1 MAANVKKTRGIAKK
15 KPTKQA
21 VKPSLLWYQY
31 IGSWFVSIWQ
41 WTVRKNQAFL
51 VRRPH
56 RSFRLTRRRDS
67 NRSLNIE
74 GYVAFTLYVNR
85 TFRQHWQM
93 FGLLVFIYAL
103 IMALL
108 GAITTQDTYNS
119 IDALLRGAAG
129 DFFGKGIGQIGEAG
143 LVVLSAFASSAGN
156 LQPDQHV
163 YLVLSLILAWLST
176 VWLLR
181 EIMLGRKPKLRD
193 GLYNSGAPLLSTLG
207 VVLVLVVQLLPI
219 GLVVLAYAALS
230 AAGVISDGFGS
241 MLFWLI
247 AATIAAV
254 VLYWITSTI
263 IALIVVTLPGV
274 YPLRAVK
281 LSGDLVVGRRLR
293 VMYRLL
299 WGVVAVIVTWIGVLI
314 ITILVDNWL
323 KMLLPGIA
331 WLPVVPYVGALVTA
345 YAVVWYAMYAYL
357 FYRKI
362 VDDDA
367 KPA

>member
-1 MAANVKKTRGIAKK
+1 MAANAKKTRGTVKK
-15 KPTKQA
+15 KTTKQA
-21 VKPSLLWYQY
+21 AKPPLLWYQY
-31 IGSWFVSIWQ
+31 VGNWFVSIWQ
-41 WTVRKNQAFL
+41 WMVRKNQAL
-51 VRRPH
+51 LARRPH
-56 RSFRLTRRRDS
+56 RSFQLTRRRDS
-67 NRSLNIE
+67 SRSLKIE

-85 TFRQHWQM
+85 IFRQHWQM
-93 FGLLVFIYAL
+93 FGLLVVIYAL
-103 IMALL
+103 IMAIL
-108 GAITTQDTYNS
+108 GAITTQDTYDS

-129 DFFGKGIGQIGEAG
+129 DFFGKGIGQIGQAG
-143 LVVLSAFASSAGN
+143 LVALSAFASSAGN
-156 LQPDQHV
+156 LQPDAHV

-207 VVLVLVVQLLPI
+207 VVIVLVVQLLPI

-230 AAGVISDGFGS
+230 SVDLIGDGFGS

-247 AATIAAV
+247 AATIAAL

-299 WGVVAVIVTWIGVLI
+299 WGLVAIALTWIAVLI
-314 ITILVDNWL
+314 ITILLDNLL

-331 WLPVVPYVGALVTA
+331 WLPIVPYVGALVTA
-345 YAVVWYAMYAYL
+345 YAVVWYATYAYL

-362 VDDDA
+362 VDDNA

>member
-1 MAANVKKTRGIAKK
+1 
-15 KPTKQA
+15 
-21 VKPSLLWYQY
+21 
-31 IGSWFVSIWQ
+31 
-41 WTVRKNQAFL
+41 
-51 VRRPH
+51 
-56 RSFRLTRRRDS
+56 
-67 NRSLNIE
+67 
-74 GYVAFTLYVNR
+74 
-85 TFRQHWQM
+85 
-93 FGLLVFIYAL
+93 
-103 IMALL
+103 
-108 GAITTQDTYNS
+108 
-119 IDALLRGAAG
+119 
-129 DFFGKGIGQIGEAG
+129 
-143 LVVLSAFASSAGN
+143 
-156 LQPDQHV
+156 
-163 YLVLSLILAWLST
+163 

-207 VVLVLVVQLLPI
+207 VVIVLVVQLLPI

-230 AAGVISDGFGS
+230 SVGLIGDGFGS

-247 AATIAAV
+247 AATIAAL

-299 WGVVAVIVTWIGVLI
+299 WGLVAIALTWIAILIVT
-314 ITILVDNWL
+314 ILLDNLL
-323 KMLLPGIA
+323 KILLPGIA
-331 WLPVVPYVGALVTA
+331 WLPIVPYVGALVTA
-345 YAVVWYAMYAYL
+345 YAVVWYATYTYL

>member
-1 MAANVKKTRGIAKK
+1 MAANAKKTRGTVKK
-15 KPTKQA
+15 KTTKQA
-21 VKPSLLWYQY
+21 VRPALLWYQY
-31 IGSWFVSIWQ
+31 IGNWFVSIWQ
-41 WTVRKNQAFL
+41 WMIRKNQAFL
-51 VRRPH
+51 ARRPH

-67 NRSLNIE
+67 SRSLKIE

-85 TFRQHWQM
+85 IFRQHWQM
-93 FGLLVFIYAL
+93 FGLLVIIYAL
-103 IMALL
+103 IMAIL
-108 GAITTQDTYNS
+108 GAITTQDTYDS

-129 DFFGKGIGQIGEAG
+129 DFFGKGIGQIGQAG
-143 LVVLSAFASSAGN
+143 LVALSAFASSAGN
-156 LQPDQHV
+156 LQPDAHV

-207 VVLVLVVQLLPI
+207 VVIVLVVQLLPI

-230 AAGVISDGFGS
+230 SVGLIGDGFGS

-247 AATIAAV
+247 AVTIAAL

-299 WGVVAVIVTWIGVLI
+299 WGLVAIALTWIAVLIVT
-314 ITILVDNWL
+314 ILLDNLL
-323 KMLLPGIA
+323 KILLPGIA
-331 WLPVVPYVGALVTA
+331 WLPIVPYVGALVTA
-345 YAVVWYAMYAYL
+345 YAVVWYATYTYL